1 MDSTL
6 NLLLEAS
13 ESIEWVALNDNLARL
28 PQFTYM
34 QLSIIIVNWNV
45 KDLLR
50 KNLQSIFKLT
60 DGLEFEVIVVDNASK
75 DGSVQTVASEFP
87 KVNLIASN
95 ENLGF
100 AKANNLGLEQARG
113 KYVLFMNPDMEL
125 VENSFKILVDWFNA
139 NSNIDLGTCQ
149 LVYPDRAR
157 QNNIKNNPGLC
168 DQLLILLKLHHL
180 IQPKCLQRYLAKD
193 FDYTKEQQVKQ
204 IMGAFILVKN
214 EVIQDLGGWDEDYFL
229 WWEDLDLCK
238 RAQTK
243 GYQIWY
249 TPQTKVIHHE
259 AKSFEQEMSLIKQK
273 RFNRGM
279 RMYFLKFNGLLV
291 YWLISLL
298 SVISLGL
305 AWVSQILKVKPRT
318 QSKF

>member
-1 MDSTL
+1 
-6 NLLLEAS
+6 
-13 ESIEWVALNDNLARL
+13 
-28 PQFTYM
+28 M
-34 QLSIIIVNWNV
+34 QLSIIIINWNV

-60 DGLEFEVIVVDNASK
+60 QGLEFEVFVVDNASK
-75 DGSVQTVASEFP
+75 DGSVAMIMSEFP
-87 KVNLIASN
+87 QVNLIASN

-100 AKANNLGLEQARG
+100 AKGNNLALEQATG

-125 VENSFKILVDWFNA
+125 KENSFKILVDWMGL
-139 NSNIDLGTCQ
+139 NSKIDLGTCQ
-149 LVYPDRAR
+149 LIYPDGSR

-180 IQPKCLQRYLAKD
+180 IQLKCLKQYLAKD
-193 FDYTKEQQVKQ
+193 FDYTKEQEVKQ
-204 IMGAFILVKN
+204 IMGAFTLVKN
-214 EVIQDLGGWDEDYFL
+214 EVIADLGGWDEDYFL

-238 RAQTK
+238 RAQAK

-249 TPQTKVIHHE
+249 TPQTKVIHYE
-259 AKSFEQEMSLIKQK
+259 AKSFEQEVSLVKQK

-279 RMYFLKFNGLLV
+279 EFYFRKHSGSFSCLV
-291 YWLISLL
+291 VKLL
-298 SVISLGL
+298 SFISLGL

-318 QSKF
+318 QSKI